1 MRRETAAGVTFLA
14 TALFFLIFGL
24 QLPLGT
30 PARVGAGFLPVL
42 GGGLL
47 LVLALVILVMGCF
60 LEGISIIVLTSS
72 VMLPMVQGAGI
83 DMIWFGIFLVVLI
96 EAAQITPPVGFNL
109 FVLQSITGRDI
120 IRVTIATIPYFLL
133 LMVLLV
139 MITIFPQI
147 VLVLPQN
154 L

>member
-47 LVLALVILVMGCF
+47 LVLALVILAQDLLRPSGKKVDSVNWRGLAAITGAVVVFGVCLTTLGM
-60 LEGISIIVLTSS
+60 VLTTVLS
-72 VMLPMVQGAGI
+72 VLVAGMAQKPFRPLETLAVGAVLALASV
-83 DMIWFGIFLVVLI
+83 GIFIWGIGMLI
-96 EAAQITPPVGFNL
+96 PVW
-109 FVLQSITGRDI
+109 
-120 IRVTIATIPYFLL
+120 
-133 LMVLLV
+133 
-139 MITIFPQI
+139 PQF
-147 VLVLPQN
+147 
-154 L
+154 

>member
-47 LVLALVILVMGCF
+47 LVLALVILVQDLRSPSGKKVDAVNWRGLAAITGAVVVFGVCLTTLGM
-60 LEGISIIVLTSS
+60 VLTTVLS
-72 VMLPMVQGAGI
+72 VLVAG
-83 DMIWFGIFLVVLI
+83 L
-96 EAAQITPPVGFNL
+96 AQKPFRPVE
-109 FVLQSITGRDI
+109 T
-120 IRVTIATIPYFLL
+120 
-133 LMVLLV
+133 LLV
-139 MITIFPQI
+139 GVTLALASVAIFIWGIGMLIPVWPQF
-147 VLVLPQN
+147 
-154 L
+154 

>member
-47 LVLALVILVMGCF
+47 LVLALAILVQDLRSPSGKKVDAVNWRGLAAITGAVVVFGVCLTTLGM
-60 LEGISIIVLTSS
+60 VLTTVLS
-72 VMLPMVQGAGI
+72 VLVAG
-83 DMIWFGIFLVVLI
+83 L
-96 EAAQITPPVGFNL
+96 AQKPFRPVE
-109 FVLQSITGRDI
+109 T
-120 IRVTIATIPYFLL
+120 
-133 LMVLLV
+133 LLV
-139 MITIFPQI
+139 GVTLALASVAIFIWGIGMLIPVWPQF
-147 VLVLPQN
+147 
-154 L
+154 